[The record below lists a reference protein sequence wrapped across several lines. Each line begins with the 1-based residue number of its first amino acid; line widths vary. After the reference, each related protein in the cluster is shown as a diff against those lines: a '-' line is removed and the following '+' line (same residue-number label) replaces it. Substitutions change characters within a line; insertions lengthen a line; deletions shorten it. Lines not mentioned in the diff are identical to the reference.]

1 VSGADPEN
9 PRQFEAGRKFQRPFP
24 TGKKP
29 SKTMKRSQAIL
40 FGALLSIGLGASAQG
55 PQQQPAAPAQGPK
68 QNVAPGAA
76 AQVLP
81 DFADLVE
88 RYGPAV
94 VNINT
99 RTRGRGQQQLP
110 PGLSE
115 DDPFFEFF
123 RRFMPDQQ
131 PPGRRGTPPR
141 GGDAPPQ
148 QPRGQLRPFGLGSGF
163 VVSADGFIVT
173 NAHVVENAEEITVR
187 FSDKRELIAK
197 VIGAD
202 TRSDVAVIK
211 VEATGLPVVKIGD
224 TKKLRVG
231 EWVIAI
237 GSPFGFSNTVTAG
250 IVSATSREN
259 LSGDPNLD
267 AVPFIQTDVAVNP
280 GNSGGPLLNMRGEVV
295 GINSQIFSR
304 TGSFAGISFAIPIDY
319 AFNVADQLMKT
330 GKVVRGRIGVG
341 IQNVTKDLA
350 DSLGLGKAAG
360 AAVSNVEDGSPAAKA
375 GLEVGDVILKIDGR
389 PVEGSADLSRTIRAL
404 KPGTKVNLNVWR
416 GGKPRDL
423 VVVVAEFKDEEA
435 TRTAQAGKGG
445 KKPETKP
452 GKLGVAVIELTAEQ
466 KRVLKVT
473 GGVVVEAADGGAL
486 AAGIGPG
493 DVIMRVNNI
502 DIANVKVFNE
512 TIAKIDPKK
521 PVALLI
527 RDENGTRF
535 VTFRP
540 EGD

>member
-1 VSGADPEN
+1 MN
-9 PRQFEAGRKFQRPFP
+9 RFQA
-24 TGKKP
+24 
-29 SKTMKRSQAIL
+29 SL
-40 FGALLSIGLGASAQG
+40 LVALISIGLVAHAQA
-55 PQQQPAAPAQGPK
+55 PQGQQAPVQGPK
-68 QNVAPGAA
+68 QNVAPGTP

-88 RYGPAV
+88 RHGPAV

-99 RTRGRGQQQLP
+99 RSRSRGQQQL

-131 PPGRRGTPPR
+131 PPGRRGSPRDAPQTPR
-141 GGDAPPQ
+141 GP
-148 QPRGQLRPFGLGSGF
+148 LRPFGLGSGF
-163 VVSADGFIVT
+163 VVSPDGFIVT

-197 VIGAD
+197 VIGVD

-211 VEATGLPVVKIGD
+211 VEAKDLPVLKIGD
-224 TKKLRVG
+224 VKKLRVG

-330 GKVVRGRIGVG
+330 GKVTRGRIGVG

-360 AAVSNVEDGSPAAKA
+360 AAISNVEDGSPASKA

-389 PVEGSADLSRTIRAL
+389 AVDGSADLSRTIRAL
-404 KPGTKVNLNVWR
+404 KPGTKVNLTVWR
-416 GGKPRDL
+416 GGKPKD
-423 VVVVAEFKDEEA
+423 VAVTVAEFKDDEA
-435 TRTAQAGKGG
+435 TKTAQAGKGG
-445 KKPETKP
+445 KKAENKP
-452 GKLGVAVIELTAEQ
+452 GKLGVAVVELTAEQ
-466 KRVLKVT
+466 KKALKVT
-473 GGVVVEAADGGAL
+473 GGVVVEAADGAAL
-486 AAGIGPG
+486 AAGVGPG
-493 DVIMRVNNI
+493 DVILRVNNV
-502 DIANVKVFNE
+502 DVANVKAFNE
-512 TIAKIDPKK
+512 AIAKLDPKK
-521 PVALLI
+521 PVALLV

>member
-1 VSGADPEN
+1 MN
-9 PRQFEAGRKFQRPFP
+9 RL
-24 TGKKP
+24 
-29 SKTMKRSQAIL
+29 QASFL
-40 FGALLSIGLGASAQG
+40 GALLAFGLAAQAQV
-55 PQQQPAAPAQGPK
+55 PQGPK
-68 QNVAPGAA
+68 QNMPPTAGAS

-88 RYGPAV
+88 KFGPAV

-99 RTRGRGQQQLP
+99 EARASRQQI

-115 DDPFFEFF
+115 DDPFYEFF
-123 RRFMPDQQ
+123 RRFMPDGQA
-131 PPGRRGTPPR
+131 PGKPNPR
-141 GGDAPPQ
+141 GGPGKSPT
-148 QPRGQLRPFGLGSGF
+148 PGERGRLRPFGLGSGF
-163 VVSADGFIVT
+163 IVSPDGYIVT

-187 FSDKRELIAK
+187 LTDKRELKAK

-224 TKKLRVG
+224 TAKLRVG

-237 GSPFGFSNTVTAG
+237 GSPFGFANTVTAG
-250 IVSATSREN
+250 IVSAKSREN

-280 GNSGGPLLNMRGEVV
+280 GNSGGPLLNMRGEVI

-350 DSLGLGKAAG
+350 DSLGLTKVQG
-360 AAVSNVEDGSPAAKA
+360 AVVGNVEDGSPAAKA
-375 GLEVGDVILKIDGR
+375 GLEPGDVILKLDNR

-404 KPGTKVNLNVWR
+404 KPGTRITLNVLHA
-416 GGKPRDL
+416 GKPRDL
-423 VVVVAEFKDEEA
+423 PVTIAEFKDEEA
-435 TRTAQAGKGG
+435 AKVASAKG
-445 KKPETKP
+445 KKPEAKP
-452 GKLGVAVIELTAEQ
+452 GKLGLAVTEMTAEQ
-466 KRVLKVT
+466 RKLLKVT
-473 GGVVVEAADGGAL
+473 TGVIVEAADGAAL
-486 AAGIGPG
+486 SAGIGPG
-493 DVIMRVNNI
+493 DVILRVNNT
-502 DIANVKVFNE
+502 DITSVKVFND
-512 TIAKIDPKK
+512 TVAKLDLKK
-521 PVALLI
+521 AVALLI
-527 RDENGTRF
+527 RDEQGTRF
-535 VTFRP
+535 ITFRP
-540 EGD
+540 DAD

>member
-1 VSGADPEN
+1 
-9 PRQFEAGRKFQRPFP
+9 
-24 TGKKP
+24 
-29 SKTMKRSQAIL
+29 MKRLQASL
-40 FGALLSIGLGASAQG
+40 FGAFLALCLAAHA
-55 PQQQPAAPAQGPK
+55 QQPPAQGPK
-68 QNVAPGAA
+68 QNIAPGAP

-99 RTRGRGQQQLP
+99 RTRGNRQQQL

-131 PPGRRGTPPR
+131 PPGNNRRGAPR
-141 GGDAPPQ
+141 ERDQ
-148 QPRGQLRPFGLGSGF
+148 QPRGPLRPFGLGSGF

-187 FSDKRELIAK
+187 FSDKRELVAK

-202 TRSDVAVIK
+202 MRSDVAVIK
-211 VEATGLPVVKIGD
+211 VDATNLPVVKIGD
-224 TKKLRVG
+224 TKKLRPG

-250 IVSATSREN
+250 IISATSREN

-280 GNSGGPLLNMRGEVV
+280 GNSGGPLLNMRGEVI

-319 AFNVADQLMKT
+319 AFNVAEQLMKT
-330 GKVVRGRIGVG
+330 GKVTRGRIGVG

-375 GLEVGDVILKIDGR
+375 GLEVGDVIVKIDGR

-404 KPGTKVNLNVWR
+404 KPGTKVNLSVWR

-423 VVVVAEFKDEEA
+423 VVTVAEFKDEEA
-435 TRTAQAGKGG
+435 AKTSANAKG
-445 KKPETKP
+445 KKPEGKP

-466 KRVLKVT
+466 KKALKITV
-473 GGVVVEAADGGAL
+473 GVMVEASDGAAL
-486 AAGIGPG
+486 AAGIGAG
-493 DVIMRVNNI
+493 DVILRVNNV
-502 DIANVKVFNE
+502 DIANVKAFND
-512 TIAKIDPKK
+512 TVAKLDPKK

-527 RDENGTRF
+527 RDESGTRF

>member
-1 VSGADPEN
+1 MN
-9 PRQFEAGRKFQRPFP
+9 R
-24 TGKKP
+24 
-29 SKTMKRSQAIL
+29 MQAYL
-40 FGALLSIGLGASAQG
+40 FGVLFAFALDTQAQ
-55 PQQQPAAPAQGPK
+55 APAQGPK
-68 QNVAPGAA
+68 QNITPGAS

-88 RYGPAV
+88 KYGPAV

-99 RTRGRGQQQLP
+99 RSRGGGRGQSALP
-110 PGLSE
+110 PGLDE
-115 DDPFFEFF
+115 NDPFFEFF

-131 PPGRRGTPPR
+131 PPGRTPRQGPR
-141 GGDAPPQ
+141 NAPDG
-148 QPRGQLRPFGLGSGF
+148 QPRAPLRPFGLGSGF
-163 VVSADGFIVT
+163 IVSPDGFIVT

-187 FSDKRELIAK
+187 FNDKRELTAK

-211 VEATGLPVVKIGD
+211 VDAKDLPVVKIGD

-237 GSPFGFSNTVTAG
+237 GSPFGFANTVTAG

-360 AAVSNVEDGSPAAKA
+360 AAVSNVEDGSPASKA

-389 PVEGSADLSRTIRAL
+389 AVDGSADLSRTIRAL

-416 GGKPRDL
+416 GGKARDL
-423 VVVVAEFKDEEA
+423 AVTVAEFKDEE
-435 TRTAQAGKGG
+435 TKTADKGGKGG
-445 KKPETKP
+445 SKKAETKP
-452 GKLGVAVIELTAEQ
+452 GKLGVAVTELTAEQ
-466 KRVLKVT
+466 KRTLKIAT
-473 GGVVVEAADGGAL
+473 GVAVEASEGSAQT
-486 AAGIGPG
+486 AGIGPG
-493 DVIMRVNNI
+493 DVILRVNNV
-502 DIANVKVFNE
+502 DITNVKAFND
-512 TIAKIDPKK
+512 TVAKLDPKK

-540 EGD
+540 EPE

>member
-1 VSGADPEN
+1 MN
-9 PRQFEAGRKFQRPFP
+9 
-24 TGKKP
+24 
-29 SKTMKRSQAIL
+29 RSQAAL
-40 FGALLSIGLGASAQG
+40 LGALLSLGLAANAQ
-55 PQQQPAAPAQGPK
+55 PAQGPK
-68 QNVAPGAA
+68 QNIVPGAP

-99 RTRGRGQQQLP
+99 RTRGQRQQVL

-131 PPGRRGTPPR
+131 PGQPRRGQPRTPGDPQTPR
-141 GGDAPPQ
+141 GP
-148 QPRGQLRPFGLGSGF
+148 LRPFGLGSGF

-280 GNSGGPLLNMRGEVV
+280 GNSGGPLLNMRGEEV

-304 TGSFAGISFAIPIDY
+304 TSSFAGISFAIPFDY

-330 GKVVRGRIGVG
+330 G
-341 IQNVTKDLA
+341 
-350 DSLGLGKAAG
+350 
-360 AAVSNVEDGSPAAKA
+360 
-375 GLEVGDVILKIDGR
+375 
-389 PVEGSADLSRTIRAL
+389 
-404 KPGTKVNLNVWR
+404 
-416 GGKPRDL
+416 
-423 VVVVAEFKDEEA
+423 
-435 TRTAQAGKGG
+435 
-445 KKPETKP
+445 
-452 GKLGVAVIELTAEQ
+452 
-466 KRVLKVT
+466 
-473 GGVVVEAADGGAL
+473 
-486 AAGIGPG
+486 
-493 DVIMRVNNI
+493 
-502 DIANVKVFNE
+502 
-512 TIAKIDPKK
+512 
-521 PVALLI
+521 
-527 RDENGTRF
+527 
-535 VTFRP
+535 
-540 EGD
+540 

>member
-1 VSGADPEN
+1 MNRIQVS
-9 PRQFEAGRKFQRPFP
+9 
-24 TGKKP
+24 
-29 SKTMKRSQAIL
+29 L
-40 FGALLSIGLGASAQG
+40 FGALLALGVAAHAQ
-55 PQQQPAAPAQGPK
+55 APAQGPK
-68 QNVAPGAA
+68 QNIAPGTP

-88 RYGPAV
+88 KYGPAV

-99 RTRGRGQQQLP
+99 RTRAGRGQAGQV

-115 DDPFFEFF
+115 DDPFVEFF
-123 RRFMPDQQ
+123 RRFMPDGQA
-131 PPGRRGTPPR
+131 PNKPGTPR
-141 GGDAPPQ
+141 GQAPKGGE
-148 QPRGQLRPFGLGSGF
+148 RGQLRPFGLGSGF
-163 VVSADGFIVT
+163 IVSADGFIVT

-187 FSDKRELIAK
+187 FNDKRELIAK

-211 VEATGLPVVKIGD
+211 VDAKDLPTVKIGD

-237 GSPFGFSNTVTAG
+237 GSPFGFANTVTAG

-280 GNSGGPLLNMRGEVV
+280 GNSGGPLLNMRGEVI

-350 DSLGLGKAAG
+350 DSLGLPKAQG
-360 AAVSNVEDGSPAAKA
+360 AVVGNVEEGSPAAKA
-375 GLEVGDVILKIDGR
+375 GLEAGDVILRIDNR
-389 PVEGSADLSRTIRAL
+389 PVEGSADLSRTIRGL
-404 KPGTKVNLNVWR
+404 KPGTKVNLAVMR
-416 GGKPRDL
+416 GGKPRDIA
-423 VVVVAEFKDEEA
+423 VTEAEFKDEEA
-435 TRTAQAGKGG
+435 AKTASAKAD
-445 KKPETKP
+445 KPKAKP
-452 GKLGVAVIELTAEQ
+452 GKLGLAVTELTAEA
-466 KRVLKVT
+466 KKNFKVT
-473 GGVVVEAADGGAL
+473 SGVLVEAADGAAL
-486 AAGIGPG
+486 AAGVGPG
-493 DVIMRVNNI
+493 DVILRVNNV
-502 DIANVKVFNE
+502 DVASVKAFNE
-512 TIAKIDPKK
+512 AVAKLDLKK
-521 PVALLI
+521 TVALLI
-527 RDENGTRF
+527 RDEQGTRF
-535 VTFRP
+535 ITFRP
-540 EGD
+540 DGE

>member
-1 VSGADPEN
+1 
-9 PRQFEAGRKFQRPFP
+9 
-24 TGKKP
+24 
-29 SKTMKRSQAIL
+29 MKRLQATL
-40 FGALLSIGLGASAQG
+40 FAFTVGLAAHALAQ
-55 PQQQPAAPAQGPK
+55 QAPAQGPK
-68 QNVAPGAA
+68 QNVAPGAS

-99 RTRGRGQQQLP
+99 RTRGQRQQQL

-131 PPGRRGTPPR
+131 PGQRRG
-141 GGDAPPQ
+141 
-148 QPRGQLRPFGLGSGF
+148 QPRDGPQTPRQGPLRPFGLGSGF

-187 FSDKRELIAK
+187 FSDRKELIAK

-211 VEATGLPVVKIGD
+211 VEATGLPVVKIAD

-250 IVSATSREN
+250 IVSATGREN

-350 DSLGLGKAAG
+350 DSLNLGKAQG
-360 AAVSNVEDGSPAAKA
+360 AAVSNVEEGSPAAKA

-389 PVEGSADLSRTIRAL
+389 AVEGSADLSRTIRSL
-404 KPGTKVNLNVWR
+404 RPGSRVNLNVWR

-435 TRTAQAGKGG
+435 TKTAAAGKSG
-445 KKPETKP
+445 KKAESKP
-452 GKLGVAVIELTAEQ
+452 GKLGVAVTELTDAH
-466 KRVLKVT
+466 KRTLKVT
-473 GGVVVEAADGGAL
+473 AGVLVEAADGAAL
-486 AAGIGPG
+486 AAGVGPG
-493 DVIMRVNNI
+493 DVILRVNNV
-502 DIANVKVFNE
+502 DIANVKAFND
-512 TIAKIDPKK
+512 TVAKLDAKK

-527 RDENGTRF
+527 RDEQGTRF

>member
-1 VSGADPEN
+1 MN
-9 PRQFEAGRKFQRPFP
+9 RL
-24 TGKKP
+24 
-29 SKTMKRSQAIL
+29 QASFL
-40 FGALLSIGLGASAQG
+40 AGALLAFGLAAEAQQA
-55 PQQQPAAPAQGPK
+55 PQQGPK
-68 QNVAPGAA
+68 QHIAPGAP

-88 RYGPAV
+88 KYGPAV

-99 RTRGRGQQQLP
+99 RSRANRQQAL
-110 PGLSE
+110 PGLDE
-115 DDPFFEFF
+115 NDPFYEFF

-131 PPGRRGTPPR
+131 PPGRNPRQGPRNGPDTPR
-141 GGDAPPQ
+141 AP
-148 QPRGQLRPFGLGSGF
+148 LRPFGLGSGF
-163 VVSADGFIVT
+163 IVSADGFIVT

-187 FSDKRELIAK
+187 FNDKREMTAK

-211 VEATGLPVVKIGD
+211 VEAKDLPTVKIGD

-237 GSPFGFSNTVTAG
+237 GSPFGFANTVTAG

-350 DSLGLGKAAG
+350 DSLSLAKAAG
-360 AAVSNVEDGSPAAKA
+360 AAVSNVEEGSPAAKA

-389 PVEGSADLSRTIRAL
+389 AVEGSADLSRTIRAL
-404 KPGTKVNLNVWR
+404 KPGTRITLGVWR

-423 VVVVAEFKDEEA
+423 AVTVAEFKDDEA
-435 TRTAQAGKGG
+435 AKAAAATAKG
-445 KKPETKP
+445 KKAEMKP
-452 GKLGVAVIELTAEQ
+452 GKLGVAVVELTAEQ
-466 KRVLKVT
+466 KKALKVA
-473 GGVVVEAADGGAL
+473 GGVMVEAVDGA
-486 AAGIGPG
+486 AAQAGIEVGE
-493 DVIMRVNNI
+493 IILRVNNV
-502 DIANVKVFNE
+502 DVASVKAFNDAV
-512 TIAKIDPKK
+512 AKLDAKK
-521 PVALLI
+521 PVALLV

-540 EGD
+540 EAE